1 MIIPVRCAIGD
12 YDIVLEKGALDNI
25 KHLLNLDR
33 KVLVVTDSGVPK
45 EYSDKVAAA
54 AREAVRVCI
63 PEGEHSKNMDSFKD
77 LLSAML
83 KAGFSRGDCVVAVG
97 GGVVGDLSGFAA
109 ACYMRGIEFY
119 NVPTTLLSQVDS
131 SIGGK
136 TAIDF
141 ENVKNIVGAFYA
153 PSKVVIDPNVL
164 STLDA
169 RQLHAGLCEAVKM
182 AATFDG
188 DLFSLIESSDDLEG
202 DLEEIIKRSL
212 IIKKDVV
219 EKDPTEKGLRRVLN
233 FGHTIGHGIE
243 AACEGEMLHGEC
255 VAVGML
261 PMCSLNVRERMKKVL
276 EKYQL
281 ATSVKSNAEKIIS
294 YVLHDKKKTA
304 SGINAVFVD
313 EIGSFRIEKITKEDI
328 AALTEVII

>member
-33 KVLVVTDSGVPK
+33 KVLVVTDSGVPS

-164 STLDA
+164 STLDT

-188 DLFSLIESSDDLEG
+188 DLFSLIESSDDLED

-255 VAVGML
+255 IAVGML

-281 ATSVKSNAEKIIS
+281 ATSVRSDAEKIVS